1 MQIGIIGAGNLGR
14 AFARG
19 LGEPVLVSD
28 PDAPRAQALAS
39 EVGGEVVDG
48 NEALAARAD
57 LIVLCHKPQQLEAV
71 ASSIG
76 HVGGGVLS
84 FVGATTLEQLR
95 AAYPGAAVVRAM
107 PNTALE
113 VGESLIAVAAPDD
126 DDDAERALH
135 RRVVELLDRVGEVV
149 VLPEEQMLLA
159 QASSGAMPAYVA
171 LFAEAQ
177 IDALVRSGLDAPTAT
192 RLVVGAIPGAA
203 KVIERAG
210 GDTLAVRRAVTSP
223 GGTTAKALAVLEAG
237 GLRGAFSD
245 AVDAIVGC
253 AR

>member
-1 MQIGIIGAGNLGR
+1 MQIGIIGAGNLGL

-28 PDAPRAQALAS
+28 PDAVRAEALAS

-48 NEALAARAD
+48 NAALAVRAD
-57 LIVLCHKPQQLEAV
+57 VVVLCHKPQHLGAV
-71 ASSIG
+71 ASSIER
-76 HVGGGVLS
+76 VRGGVLS

-95 AAYPGAAVVRAM
+95 AAYPETAVVRAM

-113 VGESLIAVAAPDD
+113 VGESLIAVAAPSEIA
-126 DDDAERALH
+126 AEQAFHARA
-135 RRVVELLDRVGEVV
+135 VDLLGRVGEVV
-149 VLPEEQMLLA
+149 VLAEEQMLLA

-192 RLVVGAIPGAA
+192 KLVVGAIPGAA
-203 KVIERAG
+203 RVVERAG

-223 GGTTAKALAVLEAG
+223 GGTTAKALAALEAG
-237 GLRGAFSD
+237 GLRDAFSE
-245 AVDAIVGC
+245 AVDAIVGR